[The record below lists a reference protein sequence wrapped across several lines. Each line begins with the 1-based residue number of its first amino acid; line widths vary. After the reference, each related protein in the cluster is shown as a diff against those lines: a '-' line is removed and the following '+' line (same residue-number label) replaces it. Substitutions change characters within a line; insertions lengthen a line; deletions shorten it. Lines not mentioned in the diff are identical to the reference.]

1 MEGEKAWVEAIA
13 TEARIME
20 RREWFMVGERIQGN
34 KIRVDHCIDLFLV
47 GVSVRLRCGRD
58 AVVTV
63 GRPAGRIRGKAASTQ
78 KGGKVA
84 DFLIINSSICES
96 IRHPTPTNE
105 GCRKVA
111 AEDPEL

>member
-34 KIRVDHCIDLFLV
+34 KIRVDHCIIGF
-47 GVSVRLRCGRD
+47 VSCWCVCAVVDD

-63 GRPAGRIRGKAASTQ
+63 CTHGGCVLVGGEHRAASEGRASTQ

-84 DFLIINSSICES
+84 M
-96 IRHPTPTNE
+96 
-105 GCRKVA
+105 
-111 AEDPEL
+111 